1 MKPGALW
8 PWVIGGALVLHV
20 VVSLGVV
27 FFTATDASYAVE
39 EDYYEKAI
47 NWDKK
52 RAQDRT
58 NNELGWSLTFSA
70 EPPSTP
76 GEQPRIDVR
85 LTDANGEALAGAT
98 ISLETFHKAHSN
110 EIIRLE
116 IGAAE
121 EAGLYTA
128 WPQMRSNG
136 LWELRFTVDR
146 GKEHF
151 TRAETRHLF
160 VEGSWE

>member
-8 PWVIGGALVLHV
+8 PWVIGGALALHV

-27 FFTATDASYAVE
+27 FFATTDASYAVE

-58 NNELGWSLTFSA
+58 NDKLGWSLTFSA
-70 EPPSTP
+70 APPTVP

-85 LTDANGEALAGAT
+85 LTDGDREALAGAM

-116 IGAAE
+116 IGATE

-128 WPQMRSNG
+128 SPQMRDNG
-136 LWELRFTVDR
+136 LWELRFTVDH
-146 GKEHF
+146 GTDHF
-151 TRAETRHLF
+151 THTETRHLF

>member
-27 FFTATDASYAVE
+27 FFTASDASYAVE

-58 NNELGWSLTFSA
+58 NDELGWVLTFSA
-70 EPPSTP
+70 APPTVP
-76 GEQPRIDVR
+76 GEQPRLEVR
-85 LTDANGEALAGAT
+85 LADANGEPLIGAT
-98 ISLETFHKAHSN
+98 ISLETFHKAHSDK
-110 EIIRLE
+110 IIRLA
-116 IGAAE
+116 IDATE

-128 WPQMRSNG
+128 SPQMRNNG
-136 LWELRFTVDR
+136 LWELRFTVDL
-146 GKEHF
+146 GADHF
-151 TRAETRHLF
+151 TYTETRHLF
-160 VEGSWE
+160 VEGNW